1 MSEMS
6 TESKRP
12 WFRRPSTLIWFVIA
26 IVSIGG
32 YAPVFIASLRQL
44 KSTAWIA
51 SLLLLGVTI
60 AAISENELMLLVVW
74 LLALVA
80 SLVLRKKREGKKNI
94 APSATISSNQLVKD
108 DGLDEE
114 QLVKD
119 DGLDEEQSAEND
131 FYDESTVLEMKE
143 IIEIDNEID
152 EYLEVLDVLDHTEKT
167 DEHGASNEQLAPI
180 KMGLVNWIKFTFS
193 TKKQI
198 NLVAKS
204 LEAELNY
211 QRNLSEAKQR
221 FEQMT
226 QDINVAALDSAA
238 ERNIF
243 EVSGCALIEVRKG
256 ARITH
261 RESSYS
267 SSGGGAG
274 VRIGPVGVGGGSS
287 SGSSSSTTVSY
298 PAPDELTVID
308 SGGKFIISNL
318 KISYAGSMFTKTTD
332 FKKIVDYK
340 YKGYQLLIAPK
351 TGTKVWITEFSI
363 IEDLW
368 IAVALIQV
376 ALEIDEKRLDA
387 KAVTE
392 YGSAG
397 TAVKFAFKR
406 KVAELELAFDD
417 SIKEVASF
425 RDTYAKYQRLFPG
438 RVKNLPF

>member
-1 MSEMS
+1 MSEKS

-340 YKGYQLLIAPK
+340 YKGHQLLIAPR
-351 TGTKVWITEFSI
+351 TGTKVWITEFSM

-425 RDTYAKYQRLFPG
+425 RDTYAKYQQLFPG

>member
-1 MSEMS
+1 MSEKS

-152 EYLEVLDVLDHTEKT
+152 EYIEVLDVLDHTEKT

-221 FEQMT
+221 FKQMT

-340 YKGYQLLIAPK
+340 YKGHQLLIAPR
-351 TGTKVWITEFSI
+351 TGTKVWITEFSM

-425 RDTYAKYQRLFPG
+425 RDTYAKYQQLFPG